1 MTRYLIR
8 RVLQAIL
15 VVWGVSTIVFA
26 MSHLTGDPGA
36 LLLPANANAQQLA
49 QFKSD
54 MGLDQPL
61 YVQYLK
67 FLGQLARGDLG
78 VSIQRKEP
86 VADLVLARL
95 PQTLKLSGAAF
106 LLSTLIAFPV
116 GIYGA
121 THRGSL
127 GERAVFALTALA
139 QSMPVFWLGLMLI
152 LFFGVQLRWLPV
164 AGSDTPLHL
173 VMPAVALSV
182 YSTARNARLLRS
194 SMLEAL
200 GNEYVRTARAKGLD
214 ERVVVWRHALRNSLI
229 PVITLMG
236 LQLGVLMGGAIVT
249 ETVFSW
255 PGVGRLIGDAIAF
268 RDYPLIQGGVLF
280 LSGVFVF
287 ANLVVDLVYVA
298 IDPRIR
304 IQN

>member
-1 MTRYLIR
+1 MTQYLIR
-8 RVLQAIL
+8 RVLQAI
-15 VVWGVSTIVFA
+15 VVIWGVSTIVFL

-36 LLLPANANAQQLA
+36 LLLPPNVNAEQLA
-49 QFKSD
+49 QFRND

-67 FLGQLARGDLG
+67 FLGELAQGDLG

-86 VADLVLARL
+86 VAGLVLERL
-95 PQTLKLSGAAF
+95 PATLKLAGAAF
-106 LLSTLIAFPV
+106 LISTLIAFPV

-121 THRGSL
+121 THRGSI
-127 GERAVFALTALA
+127 GERVIFALTVLA
-139 QSMPVFWLGLMLI
+139 QSMPVFWFGLMLI

-164 AGSDTPLHL
+164 AGSDTFLHIVL
-173 VMPAVALSV
+173 PAAALSV
-182 YSTARNARLLRS
+182 YSTARNSRLLRS

-200 GNEYVRTARAKGLD
+200 GNEYVRTARAKGLN

-229 PVITLMG
+229 PVVTLIG

-255 PGVGRLIGDAIAF
+255 PGVGRLIADAIAF

-280 LSGVFVF
+280 LSGVFVV
-287 ANLVVDLVYVA
+287 ANLIVDLVYVA

-304 IQN
+304 IQR